1 MTTPRLQWALPVLLA
16 SLLAMPAV
24 AAQRV
29 ALVIGNGNY
38 DRFGDL
44 RNPANDARA
53 MADRL
58 RSVGF
63 QLVGG
68 KAHVDVRRREM
79 AGLLSALEDL
89 LSAAAPGAETTALV
103 YYSGHGVAEGGS
115 NWLVPVDDDAIR
127 YREDV
132 PDFAIGARSVTRRL
146 EGRGAGLNI
155 LFLDACRN
163 NPLPSR
169 RKTKGTQSKG
179 LTRMEAPSNTVIV
192 YAAAPGQVAYDGVGK
207 LSPFTAALVEEM
219 GRPGRRLVDVLGAT
233 AAAVERET
241 AGMPEGRQEPWLEMK
256 PPKRPF
262 YFVPAEK
269 PGPVASAT
277 PGDSNTTPA
286 APGGSGLEKSEEVAA
301 RAYEAAERIDTMA
314 AYEAVVRRFPD
325 SVYAVLAR
333 ENIEKL
339 KRTVQ
344 AEPSLPTE
352 PTGAQTAAMPAAPTE
367 QASPPPAPSAPVTVE
382 ASLGLERLERR
393 RVQEGLAALG
403 FAPGPAD
410 GLFGRDTRE
419 AIGKWQVSKSA
430 TGTGYLDA
438 EAAKALLAA
447 GEAAA
452 RARAERERKAG
463 EAAARAEAERKA
475 RERAAMRPGKVFRD
489 CEECPEMVVV
499 PAGSFT
505 MGSPA
510 SEEDRDNDEGPQ
522 HRVTIRAPFAVGKY
536 EVTFSEWDACVAAG
550 GCGHRA
556 DDRSWG
562 RGRRPVINVSW
573 EDARS
578 YVLWLSRKTGKRYRL
593 LSEAE
598 WEYAARAGTTRPFHT
613 GSTISTDRA
622 NYNGSFSYG
631 AGDKGT
637 WRKESVPV
645 GSFPANGFG
654 LHDMHGNVW
663 EWVEDCWNDNYA
675 GAPSNGT
682 AWTAGGDCGKR
693 VLRGGSWY
701 NKPRILRSAIRSGT
715 PPGTATTSSGFVYP
729 GRSPL
734 DSLPH
739 YLGGPGAEPL
749 AAISRSF
756 GQSRAREEVRTVE
769 DGASDHSG
777 GIS

>member
-286 APGGSGLEKSEEVAA
+286 APGGSGVEKSEEVAA

-505 MGSPA
+505 MGSP
-510 SEEDRDNDEGPQ
+510 SHEEGRHSSFEDPR

-598 WEYAARAGTTRPFHT
+598 WEYAARAGTQTRYHW
-613 GSTISTDRA
+613 GDSSAGRNRA
-622 NYNGSFSYG
+622 NCAVCGSGS
-631 AGDKGT
+631 
-637 WRKESVPV
+637 RSVRGPTAPV
-645 GSFPANGFG
+645 GSYRANGFG
-654 LHDMHGNVW
+654 LHDVHGNVR
-663 EWVEDCWNDNYA
+663 EWVEDCWHADYT

-693 VLRGGSWY
+693 GLRGGSWFY
-701 NKPRILRSAIRSGT
+701 GGGDSRSAHRNAAFAGARNDDYGFRVARTLT
-715 PPGTATTSSGFVYP
+715 P
-729 GRSPL
+729 
-734 DSLPH
+734 
-739 YLGGPGAEPL
+739 
-749 AAISRSF
+749 
-756 GQSRAREEVRTVE
+756 
-769 DGASDHSG
+769 
-777 GIS
+777 